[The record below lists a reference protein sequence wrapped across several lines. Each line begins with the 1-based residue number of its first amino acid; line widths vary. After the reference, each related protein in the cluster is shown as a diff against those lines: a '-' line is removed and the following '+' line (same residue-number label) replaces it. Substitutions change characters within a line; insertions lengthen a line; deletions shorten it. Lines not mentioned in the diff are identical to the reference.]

1 MVLTRNLPLVITF
14 ALSLIEDYLC
24 SYAVKYGRSGERHRG
39 MRSDRRRNILT
50 VLTILIKA
58 CDLKYSGIFCKI
70 TRFWSRPLTVA
81 EIAYMARLSVKTVGR
96 CIADLV
102 DLGLVECEQIKKK
115 NKVTG
120 LLDVSIGIRRF
131 TAKFWSTLGLADKFE
146 EGCQW
151 AKANARRKLFMPFKS
166 ISMKLKKTYSS
177 AGNIAKSMLK
187 GLSAKVQE
195 NDKSQSVRAHCEEIL
210 ARIRSH
216 K

>member
-14 ALSLIEDYLC
+14 ALSLVEDYLC
-24 SYAVKYGRSGERHRG
+24 SHAVRYGRSGERHRG

-50 VLTILIKA
+50 VITILIKA

-70 TRFWSRPLTVA
+70 TRFWSRPLTIA
-81 EIAYMARLSVKTVGR
+81 EIADLAKLSIKTVSR
-96 CIADLV
+96 CISDLV
-102 DLGLVECEQIKKK
+102 DLGIVEREQIKKK

-131 TAKFWSTLGLADKFE
+131 TAKFWDALGLTDRFE

-151 AKANARRKLFMPFKS
+151 ARANARRKLYMPFKS
-166 ISMKLKKTYSS
+166 ISMKLKKVCSS
-177 AGNIAKSMLK
+177 AGDVAKSVLN

-195 NDKSQSVRAHCEEIL
+195 NDKSQSIKAHCEEIL
-210 ARIRSH
+210 AMLRS
-216 K
+216 KK